1 MPYASRISVGTTFAS
16 FNDPNLKYRIEKRV
30 GSGGFSEVFE
40 IARLKDSKVFALKIV
55 STIGYHRYKPKK
67 QIFQE
72 EATKLMQSKG
82 HPHIMELEDVM
93 QMPQNAEAGL
103 IMELAS
109 EGHLRGLLDRLPKQH
124 HVSLSQRVTY
134 EMVEA
139 LHYIHSHDPPIVHR
153 DIKPDNILVFLAG
166 TEYSPHY
173 LFKLADFGLADTVVD
188 DDKEMSGRAY
198 PPFRAPETLM
208 WKPGTH
214 TRGYE
219 CSADIWSLGVV
230 LSKLH
235 DVTIDDGTSPALSYL
250 PAQALSL
257 IRSMLEMIPRR
268 RPSAEQCKRYIWYGE
283 GATAV
288 VYKMTNTNTYAGYDS
303 LESMSEM
310 TIDSDSSLE
319 DDCPADSMK

>member
-30 GSGGFSEVFE
+30 GSGGFSE
-40 IARLKDSKVFALKIV
+40 
-55 STIGYHRYKPKK
+55 
-67 QIFQE
+67 IFQE
-72 EATKLMQSKG
+72 EATKLMQLKG

-139 LHYIHSHDPPIVHR
+139 LYHIHSHNPPIVHR

-166 TEYSPHY
+166 TEHSPHY
-173 LFKLADFGLADTVVD
+173 LFKLADFGLADTVID
-188 DDKEMSGRAY
+188 DDKEI
-198 PPFRAPETLM
+198 APETLM
-208 WKPGTH
+208 WGPRTH

-235 DVTIDDGTSPALSYL
+235 DVTIVDGTSPALSYL

-257 IRSMLEMIPRR
+257 IRSMLEKIPCR
-268 RPSAEQCKRYIWYGE
+268 RPSAEQCKRYIWYRE
-283 GATAV
+283 GAAAV
-288 VYKMTNTNTYAGYDS
+288 VYKMTNTITNMYAGYDS
-303 LESMSEM
+303 LDSMSEM

>member
-109 EGHLRGLLDRLPKQH
+109 EGHLRGLLDRLPKQY

-188 DDKEMSGRAY
+188 DDKEI
-198 PPFRAPETLM
+198 
-208 WKPGTH
+208 
-214 TRGYE
+214 
-219 CSADIWSLGVV
+219 ADIWSLGVV

-257 IRSMLEMIPRR
+257 IRSMLEMIPWR
-268 RPSAEQCKRYIWYGE
+268 RPSAEQCKRYIWYRE

-288 VYKMTNTNTYAGYDS
+288 VYKMTNTNPNTYVGYDS

-310 TIDSDSSLE
+310 TIGSDSSLE

>member
-30 GSGGFSEVFE
+30 GSGGFSE
-40 IARLKDSKVFALKIV
+40 
-55 STIGYHRYKPKK
+55 
-67 QIFQE
+67 IFQE
-72 EATKLMQSKG
+72 EATKLMQLKG

-139 LHYIHSHDPPIVHR
+139 LYHIHSHNPPIVHR

-166 TEYSPHY
+166 TEHSPHY
-173 LFKLADFGLADTVVD
+173 LFKLADFGLADT
-188 DDKEMSGRAY
+188 
-198 PPFRAPETLM
+198 
-208 WKPGTH
+208 
-214 TRGYE
+214 
-219 CSADIWSLGVV
+219 
-230 LSKLH
+230 
-235 DVTIDDGTSPALSYL
+235 
-250 PAQALSL
+250 ALSL
-257 IRSMLEMIPRR
+257 IRSMLEKIPCR
-268 RPSAEQCKRYIWYGE
+268 RPSAEQCKRYIWYRE
-283 GATAV
+283 GAAAV
-288 VYKMTNTNTYAGYDS
+288 VYKMTNTITNMYAGYDS
-303 LESMSEM
+303 LDSMSEM

-319 DDCPADSMK
+319 DDCPADSMKHEHGMKCLVSLKHNHRLDRRRSS